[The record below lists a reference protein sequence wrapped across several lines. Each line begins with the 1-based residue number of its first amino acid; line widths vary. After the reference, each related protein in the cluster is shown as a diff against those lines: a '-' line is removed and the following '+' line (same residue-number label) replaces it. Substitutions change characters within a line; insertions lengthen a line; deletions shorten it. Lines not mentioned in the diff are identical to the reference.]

1 MATITLEVPDEL
13 LPQVR
18 QMGDRFP
25 EWLALNIFPSMDSNL
40 SPDVSDL
47 SDDDVMTIAN
57 LKLSETQN
65 DRLSELQQQGK
76 TTSLSELDRYELI
89 VLLQIYQL
97 GQLRKSEALAEAVH
111 RGLRSSLSAP

>member
-1 MATITLEVPDEL
+1 MATITLEIPDEL
-13 LPQVR
+13 LPQIQ

-25 EWLALNIFPSMDSNL
+25 EWLALNIYPSIDSNL
-40 SPDVSDL
+40 SPDVSNL

-65 DRLSELQQQGK
+65 DRLSELQNQGK
-76 TTSLSELDRYELI
+76 TTHLSELDRYELI
-89 VLLQIYQL
+89 SLLQIYQF

-111 RGLRSSLSAP
+111 RGLRLPLSAS